1 MHKIKLRGKFFKSL
15 NFRIM
20 VIIFLAGT
28 IPAVLLSFLAL
39 ASYTEQSMIRLG
51 NDVSNQCQILAAQIS
66 SANYLDNPNN
76 ETLAGELTQLAT
88 LYDGRILIIDQN
100 FRIMEDTY
108 QLEVG
113 RTMLAEEVIRCFK

>member
-76 ETLAGELTQLAT
+76 ETLAA
-88 LYDGRILIIDQN
+88 N
-100 FRIMEDTY
+100 
-108 QLEVG
+108 
-113 RTMLAEEVIRCFK
+113 

>member
-51 NDVSNQCQILAAQIS
+51 GFCSIFSRSLRMCTSTV
-66 SANYLDNPNN
+66 
-76 ETLAGELTQLAT
+76 
-88 LYDGRILIIDQN
+88 
-100 FRIMEDTY
+100 
-108 QLEVG
+108 
-113 RTMLAEEVIRCFK
+113 RTSPG